1 MKNIGIWLDKRN
13 AHIVRLS
20 PNDAKM
26 QTIDSEMDSYNI
38 GGGSGTRFKGGPQ
51 DVVHDSKYLAH
62 EQKQLKAYFSKI
74 IEALDEV
81 DQLGL
86 FGPAEAAQM
95 FAKELKAHHKELS
108 AKVVTLQ
115 KADSMTENQIKALVR
130 DYFKNNHE

>member
-1 MKNIGIWLDKRN
+1 MKNVGIWMDKRK
-13 AHIVRLS
+13 AHIVQLLS
-20 PNDAKM
+20 DD
-26 QTIDSEMDSYNI
+26 TLLRSIDSEVDSYHI

-62 EQKQLKAYFSKI
+62 EKQQLKAYFTKI

-81 DQLGL
+81 DQLAL

-95 FAKELKAHHKELS
+95 LAKELKAHHKKLS
-108 AKVVTLQ
+108 NKVVTLQ

-130 DYFKNNHE
+130 DYFKENH